1 MISYHYFGYCWAVFA
16 QHQDILYFS
25 LCLLEWVGCGMTRS
39 WEGTQAGQL
48 TQWPKRCPIHMTLC
62 SVTEFPE
69 MLQCWPLLRDELLVW
84 CNKCICITS
93 FFPPYLFFVLFCFFP
108 TYLTVFNTTHEIF
121 LFLFSHIS
129 LWWGIRGCCNLT
141 WQAAE
146 HHTAIHYPSSSVGWG
161 TKGEKCKN
169 LWVKIRTI

>member
-1 MISYHYFGYCWAVFA
+1 MFA

-39 WEGTQAGQL
+39 WEGTQAWQL

-62 SVTEFPE
+62 SAKKKKKKKEGWGVFQGSHCSE
-69 MLQCWPLLRDELLVW
+69 MSCLCDAISVFVLHL
-84 CNKCICITS
+84 
-93 FFPPYLFFVLFCFFP
+93 FFPLISFLFCFVFFP